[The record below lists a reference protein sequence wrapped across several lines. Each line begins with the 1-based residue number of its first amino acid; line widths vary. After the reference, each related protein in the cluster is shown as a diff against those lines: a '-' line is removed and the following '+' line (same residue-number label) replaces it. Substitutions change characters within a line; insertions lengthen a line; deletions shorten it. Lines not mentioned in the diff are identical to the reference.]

1 MRINKYIA
9 SSGVCSR
16 RNAEKYIIQGRVK
29 VNGQVVTNLATDITS
44 EDIVKLDDRVIT
56 IEETK
61 RYIMLNKPKG
71 YITTSNEQFN
81 RPYILDLVDVNER
94 VFPVGRLDMDT
105 EGLILLTNDGDFA
118 NSIIHPTKHIAKT
131 YEVTLRNDITD
142 MDISK
147 LESGVD
153 IGGYMTR
160 TANVVKINNKKIKI
174 TIYEGKNRQVRKMC
188 EAVNNKVIYL
198 KRISIGKL
206 TLGNLKT
213 GEYKELDKE
222 EIDKIFK

>member
-131 YEVTLRNDITD
+131 YEVTLRNNNIY
-142 MDISK
+142 IWEFRNFKWRRIVPVKSYSK
-147 LESGVD
+147 
-153 IGGYMTR
+153 
-160 TANVVKINNKKIKI
+160 K
-174 TIYEGKNRQVRKMC
+174 RK
-188 EAVNNKVIYL
+188 
-198 KRISIGKL
+198 
-206 TLGNLKT
+206 
-213 GEYKELDKE
+213 
-222 EIDKIFK
+222 